1 MDFYI
6 NLFAITLIATMLELF
21 KIKKFHKLII
31 IYLLA
36 MIYIFLSATR
46 WSGLDWQMYYD
57 FFLYNNS
64 YDDFVNNSLG
74 IDFGY
79 GIINYLVKSF
89 TDEYSV
95 LISILA
101 IIIISIKVNFILKFA
116 MFPLL
121 TMFYWFGT
129 YMGDIFFIRQTLA
142 VAITLIA
149 FRFIVKKNFLLFLLF
164 TCLAACIQISTIFF
178 IPAYFLF
185 YKKIKIRYLVLIL
198 IITCVIGQ
206 ILDSS
211 ILTAVSG
218 VINIFPDGERLGSKI
233 ELYTYFYDNTM
244 DSEKMLYGILRRMI
258 FLPLELYFIN
268 KIEKYDANYRGY
280 INLIVF
286 GNVLYFLFGNIS
298 PVIAGRIN
306 LAYNFYEVLVI
317 PIIFITYKSFKIRIL
332 LFICF
337 VIFVFAKYMFNLYD
351 LYEQYVPYINILIQ

>member
-6 NLFAITLIATMLELF
+6 NLFVITLIATMLELF

-64 YDDFVNNSLG
+64 YDDFVNNPLG

-149 FRFIVKKNFLLFLLF
+149 FRFY
-164 TCLAACIQISTIFF
+164 C
-178 IPAYFLF
+178 
-185 YKKIKIRYLVLIL
+185 
-198 IITCVIGQ
+198 
-206 ILDSS
+206 
-211 ILTAVSG
+211 
-218 VINIFPDGERLGSKI
+218 
-233 ELYTYFYDNTM
+233 
-244 DSEKMLYGILRRMI
+244 
-258 FLPLELYFIN
+258 
-268 KIEKYDANYRGY
+268 
-280 INLIVF
+280 
-286 GNVLYFLFGNIS
+286 
-298 PVIAGRIN
+298 
-306 LAYNFYEVLVI
+306 
-317 PIIFITYKSFKIRIL
+317 
-332 LFICF
+332 
-337 VIFVFAKYMFNLYD
+337 
-351 LYEQYVPYINILIQ
+351 